1 MTAEPKI
8 AVLVSQLFP
17 PGECTRFRAPDYT
30 LLGFHP
36 TAAQAFL
43 DFVPEDT
50 LVLDLDESVV
60 GRQFVR
66 DMVMGT
72 LHGDQLLDQLIKASP
87 STRCSTKD

>member
-1 MTAEPKI
+1 MATEQKI
-8 AVLVSQLFP
+8 VVLVSQLFP
-17 PGECTRFRAPDYT
+17 EGECTRFRAPDYT

-43 DFVPEDT
+43 DFVPDDT
-50 LVLDLDESVV
+50 LVLDLDQDGA

-72 LHGDQLLDQLIKASP
+72 LQANQMLELLM
-87 STRCSTKD
+87 